1 MFDKYLDDYISGEKF
16 AKIADFVNG
25 EELYCDIENREL
37 KSINNIFYNDEEFI
51 IIYSRPNYIN
61 LIVDFLLNNKIEN
74 KIKLITHNSDY
85 NIRHFNNIFYKQYSQ
100 NVDVISD
107 NIQSIPIGLENSYN
121 FPDLRKI
128 EKMKNILKENK
139 KSNNML
145 YINHDVNTNFSER
158 GGIYNLFEGKYF
170 STVEKGRNGVD
181 FDNYLYNIY
190 NHDFVICPVGNGI
203 DTHRTWECLYLGTIP
218 IEKRNNNNR
227 YYEGHLPICF
237 VDSWEEVTI
246 DFLKSEYDRIKS
258 TEWNL
263 DMLNFEYWKNKIL
276 NND

>member
-1 MFDKYLDDYISGEKF
+1 MDSKYLDDYISGEKF
-16 AKIADFVNG
+16 IEISDFVNG
-25 EELYCDIENREL
+25 EEPSCNVTNRES
-37 KSINNIFYNDEEFI
+37 KIINNILLSDKEFI
-51 IIYSRPNYIN
+51 VVYSRPNYVN
-61 LIVDFLLNNKIEN
+61 MFVNFFDQN
-74 KIKLITHNSDY
+74 KIKNKIILLTHNSDY
-85 NIRHFNNIFYKQYSQ
+85 NINYVSDIFYKQYSQ
-100 NVDVISD
+100 NVNVTSD
-107 NIQSIPIGLENSYN
+107 KLQSIPIGLENLYN
-121 FPDLRKI
+121 FPEIGKI

-139 KSNNML
+139 KSNNL
-145 YINHDVNTNFSER
+145 VYINHDVNTNFSER
-158 GGIYNLFEGKYF
+158 SGIYNLFEGKYF

-237 VDSWEEVTI
+237 VNSWEEITI
-246 DFLKSEYDRIKS
+246 DFLKSEYDRIKQ
-258 TEWNL
+258 TKWNL
-263 DMLNFEYWKNKIL
+263 DMLTFEYWKNKIL